1 MSNNTSHTI
10 HRLNEIT
17 TNIYRFTFPPLI
29 IFGLIGHILD
39 IIIFTRPNLISNSCC
54 NYFLTSSCVSIIQ
67 IVFGQLFRMLKGGY
81 HIPIPVLWWCRVRR
95 FLVYSASLAS
105 TAFITLASADRYVS
119 SCSQVKYR
127 RWADVKVAR
136 RLIPIV
142 LIISCLCQSHILA
155 LFVVHED
162 EEDECWAPRATH
174 YRLSFDSVFLIVH
187 GIIFPVLLG
196 VFGFLT
202 LYNIR
207 RRRSDQQNGV
217 TNLRL
222 HRIRDFQRMTLV
234 QTVCVMA
241 LTIPLAIHKLHRTM
255 TPSDLKTPEKLA
267 WERLSMS
274 IVRFLWFLNDSGG
287 FYIYSLSS
295 MKFRR
300 ELLNFFDE
308 YLLQRVHRASTM
320 ATSLESSNATRTIT
334 NRKNG

>member
-1 MSNNTSHTI
+1 
-10 HRLNEIT
+10 
-17 TNIYRFTFPPLI
+17 
-29 IFGLIGHILD
+29 
-39 IIIFTRPNLISNSCC
+39 
-54 NYFLTSSCVSIIQ
+54 
-67 IVFGQLFRMLKGGY
+67 
-81 HIPIPVLWWCRVRR
+81 
-95 FLVYSASLAS
+95 
-105 TAFITLASADRYVS
+105 TLASADRYVS

-127 RWADVKVAR
+127 RWANVKVAR

-155 LFVVHED
+155 LFVIHED

-174 YRLSFDSVFLIVH
+174 YRLIFDSVFLIVH
-187 GIIFPVLLG
+187 GIIFPILLG

-207 RRRSDQQNGV
+207 RRRSDQRNGV

>member
-1 MSNNTSHTI
+1 MSNNSSHTVL
-10 HRLNEIT
+10 RLNEIT

-39 IIIFTRPNLISNSCC
+39 IIIFTRPKLISNSCC
-54 NYFLTSSCVSIIQ
+54 NYCLASSCVSIIQ
-67 IVFGQLFRMLKGGY
+67 IVLGQLVRMLKGGY
-81 HIPIPVLWWCRVRR
+81 HIPIPVLWWCRIRIF
-95 FLVYSASLAS
+95 FLYSAYLTS
-105 TAFITLASADRYVS
+105 TTFITLASADRYVS

-127 RWADVKVAR
+127 RWANVKVAR

-162 EEDECWAPRATH
+162 GEKECWAPRYSD
-174 YRLSFDSVFLIVH
+174 YRLGYDIAFLIAH
-187 GIIFPVLLG
+187 GVIFPILLG

-207 RRRSDQQNGV
+207 RRRSDQQKGV

-234 QTVCVMA
+234 QTAC
-241 LTIPLAIHKLHRTM
+241 TIIFTLPYAIHKLHRTI
-255 TPSDLKTPEKLA
+255 THSPWKTPERSA
-267 WERLSMS
+267 WERLIMS
-274 IVRFLWFLNDSGG
+274 IVRLLWFFQDSGG

-295 MKFRR
+295 VKFRH
-300 ELLNFFDE
+300 ELLKCLYAHLPRRIQE
-308 YLLQRVHRASTM
+308 TQRAKTPLQISIGNNNDYK
-320 ATSLESSNATRTIT
+320 L
-334 NRKNG
+334 